1 MPDIKLYTVLIDIS
15 AYYINNVKIKALL
28 TGHSNKVR
36 LAVAEY
42 AGTALFIYNE
52 IVHEVQRNDREDK
65 LRIS

>member
-42 AGTALFIYNE
+42 AGTAIFYL
-52 IVHEVQRNDREDK
+52 
-65 LRIS
+65 